1 MPHDGHMADLAGRAL
16 RPATPAKEVRVWD
29 ILVRVFH
36 WGLVAAFIT
45 AYASAEEWDALHEI
59 AGFTVMGL
67 VAFRLLWGFVGS
79 RHARFADFIYRP
91 KTVLTFL
98 KDSIKLRGKRYLGHN
113 PAGGAMVIALLLDLV
128 VITGTGFMM
137 TTDAFWGQHWVKEI
151 HEIAVNG
158 GLILVALHLAGV
170 VLASF
175 EHRENLVRSMVT
187 GKKRAPSELD

>member
-1 MPHDGHMADLAGRAL
+1 MPKDGQLADLAGRVL

-29 ILVRVFH
+29 IAVRIFH
-36 WGLVAAFIT
+36 WGLVAAFVT
-45 AYASAEEWDALHEI
+45 AYASAEEWGALHQT
-59 AGFTVMGL
+59 AGFTAMGL
-67 VAFRLLWGFVGS
+67 VVFRLLWGLIGT

-98 KDSIKLRGKRYLGHN
+98 KDSLKLRAKRYLGHN
-113 PAGGAMVIALLLDLV
+113 PAGGAMVIALLLDLA
-128 VITGTGFMM
+128 VITGSGFMM
-137 TTDAFWGQHWVKEI
+137 TTDTFWGQHWVKEI
-151 HEIAVNG
+151 HELAVNG
-158 GLILVALHLAGV
+158 GLVLVALHLAGV